1 MMNFLKSIFSNKDE
15 KSTIEDYLSNSISL
29 EDLERRQREIS
40 RGEAPW
46 QVRSRLLAGH
56 M

>member
-1 MMNFLKSIFSNKDE
+1 MKNFLKSFFGTHTE
-15 KSTIEDYLSNSISL
+15 KSNIEDYLANSISL

-46 QVRSRLLAGH
+46 QVRSRLLTGH